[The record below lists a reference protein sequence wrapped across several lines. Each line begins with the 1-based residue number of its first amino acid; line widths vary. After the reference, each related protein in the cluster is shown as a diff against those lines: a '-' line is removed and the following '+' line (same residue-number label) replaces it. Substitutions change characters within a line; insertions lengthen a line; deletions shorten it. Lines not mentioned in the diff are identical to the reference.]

1 MEIRKLLIADSV
13 EEFRV
18 ELASQ
23 TRGLYRV
30 CICQDGKET
39 LREIL
44 TFKPDLV
51 VLDMMLPG
59 LDGISVLEEA
69 RKAGMAP
76 QVLATTKFFSDY
88 LAESAHRLGVGYM
101 MVKPCDVKAVV
112 ERLSDL
118 ADRLDAGSA
127 AHPDPRTAVSN
138 MLLALGLST
147 KLRGYGYLREA
158 ILESMRCPGQMIT
171 KELYPKVGKLCDA
184 SGTQVERSIRSAI
197 YKAWETRDDALW
209 RRYFGTGSGEILKR
223 PTNAVFISVIA
234 ERMAVD
240 PD

>member
-18 ELASQ
+18 ALAAQ

-30 CICQDGKET
+30 CVCQDGRET

-44 TFKPDLV
+44 DFKPDLV

-59 LDGISVLEEA
+59 LDGISVLEEVQ
-69 RKAGMAP
+69 KAGLRP

-88 LAESAHRLGVGYM
+88 LAESSHRLGVGYM
-101 MVKPCDVKAVV
+101 MVKPCDVKAVT

-118 ADRLDAGSA
+118 ADRLDSGSA

-158 ILESMRCPGQMIT
+158 ILETLRCPGQMVT

-184 SGTQVERSIRSAI
+184 TGTQVERSIRSAI
-197 YKAWETRDDALW
+197 GKAWEGRDETVW
-209 RRYFGTGSGEILKR
+209 RSIFGAGSGGTLAR

-234 ERMAVD
+234 ERMTMD